1 MSDLDELAKNLRLN
15 EGITRKKPI
24 QKITEILG
32 SKLRNSYVLEAYG
45 EDSAAINLRELG
57 RNDVI
62 LFTNDAMRSQ
72 FVEKHPREAG
82 YFCVVVNVKDIYAMG
97 GTPIGFL
104 SVISFNNEKILEEIV
119 YGLKKGSEIFDCPI
133 LGGHIIPDAPSSSLD
148 CSTIGAAKKDEVLY
162 SNGSRPGDVLIV
174 TIDTDG
180 KETPFTG
187 FDNTSFKDPDAIRKN
202 FETITTIAHLKLATS
217 CKDISM
223 PGTIGT
229 LGMMLEVAGT
239 GAIIDIGKVPK
250 PEAVPLHEWLK
261 VNPGFGYLLTTHP
274 NLAKQALAIFKKQNI
289 AAAVVGEITEDK
301 QLVITDG
308 KKKSTVFDFTK
319 DAITGIKPWDRYLK
333 NMK

>member
-1 MSDLDELAKNLRLN
+1 MTDLDELAKNLRLS
-15 EGITRKKPI
+15 EGIIRKKPI

-32 SKLRNSYVLEAYG
+32 SKLKNNYVLEAYG

-57 RNDVI
+57 QNDVV

-72 FVEKHPREAG
+72 FVEKHPRDAG

-97 GTPIGFL
+97 GKPLGFL
-104 SVISFNNEKILEEIV
+104 SVISFNNEETLAEIM
-119 YGLKKGSEIFDCPI
+119 YGLKKGSEIFRCPI
-133 LGGHIIPDAPSSSLD
+133 LGGHIIPDAPSPSLD
-148 CSTIGAAKKDEVLY
+148 CSTIGAAKKDEILY
-162 SNGSRPGDVLIV
+162 SHGSRPGDVLIV

-180 KETPFTG
+180 KETLFTG
-187 FDNTSFKDPDAIRKN
+187 FDNTSFKDPDVVRNN

-217 CKDISM
+217 CKDVSM
-223 PGTIGT
+223 PGIIGT

-239 GAIIDIGKVPK
+239 GALVDVRNVPK
-250 PEAVPLHEWLK
+250 PDSISLEDWLR

-274 NLAKQALAIFKKQNI
+274 NLAKQALTIFKKQNI

-308 KKKSTVFDFTK
+308 KEKSTVFDFTK
-319 DAITGIKPWDRYLK
+319 DAITGIKPWDR
-333 NMK
+333 